1 MRNSPVWAARIVLS
15 AAAAAWAGQVRI
27 AYVSELAFDQPRVGV
42 YLKDADGEY
51 LPPYSGGYV
60 LPGLLDTGAAGH
72 VLPKYL
78 QDLMLTPLDPT
89 GSAEV
94 LTLCGY
100 TEFLDLSQKVYV
112 GVGPAESENEADYV
126 EMGPQRIAVRR
137 VDPEGA
143 ALLGFPMIVGTPFFW
158 SYAAGV
164 SWQLIEI
171 WPGIELPMLVVEVR
185 PAGPPPSP
193 LDLTLPVTMLGE
205 TNNDPEVA
213 LPTANSVPFVDVI
226 LWNGSNRQRKQFIVD
241 TGAQISFFSTEL
253 AEALGVDLAHPVDA
267 GLPVTGAGTCDLTIY
282 PYYVDEM
289 ILPTS
294 QGVSLVFEQ
303 PMIYVL
309 DVPGI
314 DGGIGSNMLFFFDEL
329 DGVDIDLA
337 DRNIGIDLNVPI
349 PPAGDVNSDG
359 LVTVTDLINVL
370 NGYGS
375 RPGDAGYDERRDIDG
390 DGLVDVS
397 DLLCVIN
404 DFGKGSQ

>member
-1 MRNSPVWAARIVLS
+1 MRTSSVWAARIVLGV
-15 AAAAAWAGQVRI
+15 AAAAWAGQVRI
-27 AYVSELAFDQPRVGV
+27 AYVSDLAYDQPRVGV
-42 YLKDADGEY
+42 YLKNASGVY
-51 LPPYSGGYV
+51 LPPGSGGYV

-78 QDLMLTPLDPT
+78 HDLMLTPLDPA
-89 GSAEV
+89 GSAEI

-100 TEFLDLSQKVYV
+100 TELLNLSQKVYV

-137 VDPEGA
+137 IDPAGA
-143 ALLGFPMIVGTPFFW
+143 ELMGFPAIVGTPFFW
-158 SYAAGV
+158 EYAAGV
-164 SWQLIEI
+164 SWQMIEI
-171 WPGIELPMLVVEVR
+171 WPGIELPALVVALRRASQPGTPV
-185 PAGPPPSP
+185 
-193 LDLTLPVTMLGE
+193 DLTLPVTMVGE
-205 TNNDPEVA
+205 TNNDPEA
-213 LPTANSVPFVDVI
+213 KLPTANGVPFVDVI
-226 LWNGSNRQRKQFIVD
+226 LWNGSHRQHRQFIVD

-253 AEALGVDLAHPVDA
+253 ANALGVDLAHPVDV

-294 QGVSLVFEQ
+294 QGVSLVFGQ
-303 PMIYVL
+303 PVIYVL

-337 DRNIGIDLNVPI
+337 GGRLGISLNVPI
-349 PPAGDVNSDG
+349 PPAGDVNTDG
-359 LVTVTDLINVL
+359 LVTITDLINVL
-370 NGYGS
+370 NGYGA
-375 RPGDAGYDERRDIDG
+375 RPGDARYDERRDIDG
-390 DGLVDVS
+390 DGLVGIS
-397 DLLCVIN
+397 DLLRVVN